1 MQTSMKAAHFNLSKW
16 SHEDA
21 MKSHSLCDPDICTI
35 LMSKHFFVL
44 DPGLNYLPKFDKKK
58 KKEEKLKKEPLL
70 YYWSLSCPEQRASL
84 INEQ

>member
-44 DPGLNYLPKFDKKK
+44 DPGLNYLPKFGKKK
-58 KKEEKLKKEPLL
+58 KKRRRRNIKEGTPSSSIRSFL
-70 YYWSLSCPEQRASL
+70 
-84 INEQ
+84 

>member
-58 KKEEKLKKEPLL
+58 KRRKIKERTPSLL
-70 YYWSLSCPEQRASL
+70 LVFILS
-84 INEQ
+84 